1 MAIENTVSI
10 GFLSTFLDSIGVL
23 DCRLP
28 GVEII
33 FPEYTKI
40 ERYAKTSLACSL
52 TLYIWEIPKRVHL
65 QTVKTPMKW
74 IVWHFIRV
82 YTVCKGKLE
91 LIRWRAIANPHALK
105 EIL

>member
-1 MAIENTVSI
+1 MQWQMAIENTVSI
-10 GFLSTFLDSIGVL
+10 GFWSTFLDSIGVL

-52 TLYIWEIPKRVHL
+52 NLCIGETPKKVLL
-65 QTVKTPMKW
+65 QTVKTQMKCRL
-74 IVWHFIRV
+74 VWHFIRV
-82 YTVCKGKLE
+82 YTVCKGKKDLQT
-91 LIRWRAIANPHALK
+91 K
-105 EIL
+105 EYNIF